1 MKPPVANHAQP
12 TGPQAVYGH
21 RLSAPRPTLWVPF
34 LLACVLS
41 APVAVISLILAL
53 LP

>member
-34 LLACVLS
+34 LLACALS
-41 APVAVISLILAL
+41 APVVVLSAIVVL